1 MLISNMI
8 FPVRINNKQI
18 WIDMCSVVKT
28 QLHARYNCE
37 KYILEIRFLFKV
49 SNKVKVNS
57 VPTQNVTKPSL
68 KLSIIIKKQNCVVE
82 TI

>member
-28 QLHARYNCE
+28 LLHARYNCG

-57 VPTQNVTKPSL
+57 VPTPNVTKPSL
-68 KLSIIIKKQNCVVE
+68 KLSLITKKQKCVMG
-82 TI
+82 TM

>member
-18 WIDMCSVVKT
+18 WIDMCSVVQT

-37 KYILEIRFLFKV
+37 KHILEIMFLFRV
-49 SNKVKVNS
+49 SKQVKA
-57 VPTQNVTKPSL
+57 NVTKPSL
-68 KLSIIIKKQNCVVE
+68 KLSLITKKQKSILG
-82 TI
+82 TM